1 MSDSFSK
8 KLYNYAP
15 PPPDNSWEAIES
27 SLNETP
33 LFAQK
38 LHSYQLQPPA
48 GAWNKIDTWLQND
61 EQEKKAVPVI
71 RSTPWMRYAA
81 AAAVLILIAG
91 GSYFLTVKQNMA
103 PPVATTANTI
113 TSLPK
118 NDLATKSEDRN
129 GDALKNSISYGE
141 PATRISTAATIKSSS
156 GIPKTKFSRT
166 AITASEKPVHFTNAF
181 VPAYAEREKRF
192 ALNENTEKYMVYSDG
207 DGNAMR
213 LSRRLFDMVACIK
226 PEIKCKER
234 FEQLQQK
241 MAATTLST
249 DFTGLVAMLSTL
261 KEN

>member
-15 PPPDNSWEAIES
+15 TPPENTWEGIEDA
-27 SLNETP
+27 LNETP

-48 GAWNKIDTWLQND
+48 NGWSRIEASLQND
-61 EQEKKAVPVI
+61 EQENKVVPI
-71 RSTPWMRYAA
+71 SNGSKWMRYAA
-81 AAAVLILIAG
+81 AAAVVILIAG
-91 GSYFLTVKQNMA
+91 GSYFLSVGNNVA
-103 PPVATTANTI
+103 PPVAAA
-113 TSLPK
+113 TSRLAPSSQ
-118 NDLATKSEDRN
+118 NNLATTGNDKNLGKPDNIAAENEHAGPIMSAANLKSYRT
-129 GDALKNSISYGE
+129 IS
-141 PATRISTAATIKSSS
+141 
-156 GIPKTKFSRT
+156 KTNFSRA
-166 AITASEKPVHFTNAF
+166 AINASEKQIHFTNAF

-192 ALNENTEKYMVYSDG
+192 ALNANAEKYMVYSDG

-226 PEIKCKER
+226 PEIECKER
-234 FEQLQQK
+234 FEKLQQK
-241 MAATTLST
+241 MAGTTLTT